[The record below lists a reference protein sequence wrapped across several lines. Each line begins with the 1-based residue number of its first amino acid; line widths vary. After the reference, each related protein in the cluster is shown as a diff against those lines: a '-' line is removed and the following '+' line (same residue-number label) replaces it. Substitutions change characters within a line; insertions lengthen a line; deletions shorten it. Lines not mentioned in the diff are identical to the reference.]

1 MIQQW
6 ASAYEGDLPLNEIRR
21 GHQEGVDSPD
31 NTGNLQGNRS
41 IPEDTTEVPVNTGKL
56 RESSGVDNAT
66 VEQRMRSIQSD
77 TTESPF
83 KNGEKRGEAEAMT
96 HNELSLEDIRNDDLG
111 AGSAQ

>member
-1 MIQQW
+1 
-6 ASAYEGDLPLNEIRR
+6 
-21 GHQEGVDSPD
+21 
-31 NTGNLQGNRS
+31 
-41 IPEDTTEVPVNTGKL
+41 
-56 RESSGVDNAT
+56 
-66 VEQRMRSIQSD
+66 MRSIQSD